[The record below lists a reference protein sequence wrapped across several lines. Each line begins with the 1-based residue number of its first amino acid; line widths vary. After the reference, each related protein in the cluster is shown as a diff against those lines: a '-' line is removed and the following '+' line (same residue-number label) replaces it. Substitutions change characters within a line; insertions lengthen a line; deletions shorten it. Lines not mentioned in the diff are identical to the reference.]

1 MIFDTFYLR
10 RITGMS
16 KKLISIVVV
25 ALMCSQFGI
34 PNGQKNS
41 ELEFN
46 SSNESIVFDG
56 WNQGSQE
63 GSILSQ
69 STVTIGGGDGAAT
82 NEEFVC
88 IIQQNLEIYCW
99 GDNDHGQLGHSD
111 LDNKARPT
119 IPSSLPLASSIDAGG
134 RHACGIVTGATT
146 NAPGNSDIFCWGAN
160 DVGQFGHSGFPN
172 TGSSYVPVVGALSW
186 VNDGI
191 IDWSV
196 YSALAI
202 SSGGGSTCAIL
213 VDNQLSKSLWC
224 WGSILS
230 SGTSIQPPDYQ
241 STCPYQQILDITSI
255 SSTVCFA
262 EPNPWDA
269 DGDGWAEHS
278 GAYGYLQTYGQGDCN
293 DYDQNTNPGQ
303 NEILGDGQDNDCD
316 GYVDETSRHIPL
328 PNQPTQVS
336 VGEEHACVITDAQEM
351 YCWGDNTYHQS
362 SQNGYSSVNLPQ
374 LMDFSPLLSNGQT
387 PNPLRVASG
396 GTHTCAILS
405 DDSVACW
412 GTWAGT
418 SPGIDP
424 QLMTRVLTTDPNW
437 TPTGDWDDVYS
448 STHALVPFTISAG
461 SSHTCITAQNIV
473 LDQFVTQTP
482 PPLIRPVGLCWGS
495 GVEGQLGQG
504 QDFTDSSEY
513 RVINTNSRLQ
523 TQYPTQSSTLVI
535 AGGDT
540 TCTVRSITDP
550 SIRCFGSNDAGTYG
564 HDRVWPDSYYDG
576 SDPSADSR
584 SARSQAGT
592 SKGISI
598 RNNQNTVIDFDTS
611 RQSGCY
617 ITEQGNQLPNKM
629 YCWGVLI
636 HTPFDSQTNPVGL
649 DNQYNANT
657 IDSERLAQE
666 VIMPTGLSPIKVKVS
681 SNWACAIMDDESV
694 WCWGEEWIIPEL
706 TADLT
711 GRETCATHSLD
722 DYSGLSGY
730 GLCEGTFYSGDGGGS
745 DLHQI
750 PLGEEATSLI
760 LGLTTGCASTI
771 TGKVICWGS
780 AIGWGQKSAAWVSSG
795 DWMGGYPSTAPT
807 SGLGGNSNF
816 ASNTWIL
823 LDGQSPSSK
832 VYSFSSQGGWG
843 SGYGNIFSDNRGGST
858 LDFLGQNMC
867 ISVDSGDYICYGSQG
882 GVLNTPY
889 DANKVNTWME
899 TDDPATVDGVALFGH
914 PITAISKTIHSICAT
929 LNNGEVYC
937 AGENKWGQIG
947 DNTISEDTLGYDWTQ
962 VNLPSTK
969 FFDRIT
975 SSVRSTCAWDSN
987 NPTSENVYCWGSAF
1001 SELPLGEGCGTVSIT
1016 TTPWI
1021 PCYPSSRDIIAT
1033 PTPAYLLQGIGEIDK
1048 LQLSLYGGCA
1058 LANGNLGCWGHYDG
1072 GQGCH
1077 SDEQTAVE
1085 FIIPGCTTELRVH
1098 LPGTPNT
1105 APSISSVTITPASG
1119 ITNTSILVCTISG
1132 AIDVDADPFLPFEYE
1147 WVLTTPLGQVY
1158 TYSDTS
1164 TSYNYQLDLSATVY
1178 SNVFGYWASPG
1189 DVIQCIVTITDQFHA
1204 SSSTQSNTVTVMG
1217 AKYLDADYDG
1227 YGDANAVPLF
1237 VEYCTTD
1244 IDCDPAT
1251 SSSGGTGFCIN
1262 WVCDLG
1268 SNFVDNNLDCDDS
1281 NPQINPGMVED
1292 PFNGIDDNC
1301 DGQSAPL
1308 YLDLDWDGFGDINQP
1323 LIPTCG
1329 ANLPNCQGQTGS
1341 GYGCV
1346 THLGVQTCQKL
1357 TRNLVGCTT
1366 VTDCNVEFQQVSTGK
1381 NHACGLTTK
1390 GDIFC
1395 FGAGQTDTNCNPTPG
1410 STTNIECGQS
1420 KNGGTWMN
1428 SPGVSASDK
1437 WASLT
1442 VGEFHTC
1449 AITVSG
1455 DADCWGW
1462 DFIDNDGD
1470 GEMDDPPTS
1479 QFVQISA
1486 GDSHTCGIT
1495 NSGLAECWGNWG
1507 FASVV
1512 PIPNSQFKSLDSGGR
1527 TTCGITVTD
1536 TVECW
1541 GEFSTSSTPPVGAT
1555 AFSND
1560 PNNLP
1565 TIKSISVGEQGIYGQ
1580 TFCGLTIGE
1589 QVRCWNPPLAYSA
1602 PNTGSGWFV
1611 SPNNNQQIA
1620 DIDIS
1625 GDYYC
1630 GLDLTSPVGAG
1641 GILCYSP
1648 HHTGYFGNMIGTWSS
1663 QACSTN
1669 TDSVVCQLPS
1679 GTIDSFSVGGG
1690 NICVITS
1697 QASIACS
1704 GTIAS
1709 TWQLPSFTVQACH
1722 GLDDPPG
1729 SSGYCSVPNYV
1740 PIPTPNDID
1749 CNDQDSSINPG
1760 QTETQGNNVDDN
1772 CDGQVDEPPTP
1783 GALFSSISSNAKII
1797 GAIGGLFAATVMIG
1811 RLLKRP

>member
-1 MIFDTFYLR
+1 MKTATAILF
-10 RITGMS
+10 RILEQEELTRVGHMRHAMS
-16 KKLISIVVV
+16 L
-25 ALMCSQFGI
+25 LMCFILCSSVFTSI
-34 PNGQKNS
+34 P
-41 ELEFN
+41 
-46 SSNESIVFDG
+46 SNEQLPTEVADSKSIVFDG
-56 WNQGSQE
+56 WDHGSQE
-63 GSILSQ
+63 GSILSN
-69 STVTIGGGDGAAT
+69 STATVGGGDGAAT

-88 IIQQNLEIYCW
+88 IIQENTFEIYCW
-99 GDNDHGQLGHSD
+99 GDNTHGQLGHPD
-111 LDNKARPT
+111 LVSKARPT
-119 IPSSLPLASSIDAGG
+119 TSSSASAILPTASAIDAGG
-134 RHACGIVTGATT
+134 RHACAIVTDATT
-146 NAPGNSDIFCWGAN
+146 NSPGNSDIFCWGAN
-160 DVGQFGHSGFPN
+160 DVGQFGHSGFTN
-172 TGSSYVPVVGALSW
+172 TGPSYVPVTGALSW

-230 SGTSIQPPDYQ
+230 SGTPIQPPDYQ
-241 STCPYQQILDITSI
+241 STCPYQKVLDLLTGIC
-255 SSTVCFA
+255 VA
-262 EPNPWDA
+262 PNPWDA

-278 GAYGYLQTYGQGDCN
+278 GTYGYLQTYGQGDCN

-303 NEILGDGQDNDCD
+303 NEILGDGLDNDCD
-316 GYVDETSRHIPL
+316 GLVDETLRHIPL

-336 VGEEHACVITDAQEM
+336 VGEEHVCVITDAQEM
-351 YCWGDNTYHQS
+351 YCWGDNTYHQT
-362 SQNGYSSVNLPQ
+362 SQNGHSSVDLPQ

-387 PNPLRVASG
+387 AKPLRVASG

-405 DDSVACW
+405 DNSVACW

-437 TPTGDWDDVYS
+437 TPTGAWDEVYS
-448 STHALVPFTISAG
+448 ATHALVPFTISAG
-461 SSHTCITAQNIV
+461 SSHTCITAQNIA
-473 LDQFVTQTP
+473 LHQFATQTP

-513 RVINTNSRLQ
+513 RVIHTNSRLQ
-523 TQYPTQSSTLVI
+523 IQYPMQSSTLVI

-617 ITEQGNQLPNKM
+617 ITDQGNQLPNKM

-657 IDSERLAQE
+657 VDSERLAQE
-666 VIMPTGLSPIKVKVS
+666 VIMPTGLSPKKVKVS

-694 WCWGEEWIIPEL
+694 WCWGEELIIPDL

-730 GLCEGTFYSGDGGGS
+730 GLCEGTFYAGDGGGS

-780 AIGWGQKSAAWVSSG
+780 AIGWGQKQAAWVSSG

-816 ASNTWIL
+816 ASTTWIL

-832 VYSFSSQGGWG
+832 VYSFSSQGGPG
-843 SGYGNIFSDNRGGST
+843 SGYENIFSDHSGGST

-867 ISVDSGDYICYGSQG
+867 ISVDSGDYICYGSQV

-962 VNLPSTK
+962 VNLPSSK
-969 FFDRIT
+969 FFNQIT
-975 SSVRSTCAWDSN
+975 SSARSTCAWDGY

-1001 SELPLGEGCGTVSIT
+1001 SELPLGEGCGTVSTT

-1085 FIIPGCTTELRVH
+1085 FIIPGCTTELRVE
-1098 LPGTPNT
+1098 LPGTQNS
-1105 APSISSVTITPASG
+1105 APSLSSVVITPGSSVTNTDVLLCSITGP
-1119 ITNTSILVCTISG
+1119 T
-1132 AIDVDADPFLPFEYE
+1132 DPDADPLLPYTYE
-1147 WVLTTPLGQVY
+1147 WVLTTPQGDVY
-1158 TYSDTS
+1158 TYTATSSS
-1164 TSYNYQLDLSATVY
+1164 TSNPLDLAATVY
-1178 SNVFGYWASPG
+1178 SMVYGYLASPG
-1189 DVIQCIVTITDQFHA
+1189 DVIECFVTITDIYGA
-1204 SSSTQSNTVTVMG
+1204 SSTMQSNAVTVMG
-1217 AKYLDADYDG
+1217 AKYYDGDLDG
-1227 YGDANAVPLF
+1227 YGDALSPPIYVD
-1237 VEYCTTD
+1237 YCTAAS
-1244 IDCDPAT
+1244 DCSAAGTIAST
-1251 SSSGGTGFCIN
+1251 SPNAYYSGVCIN
-1262 WVCDLG
+1262 SVCDLG
-1268 SNFVDNNLDCDDS
+1268 IDYVDNNLDCNDQDP
-1281 NPQINPGMVED
+1281 NINPSAIED

-1301 DGQSAPL
+1301 DGQQAQL
-1308 YLDLDWDGFGDINQP
+1308 FLDWDNDGYGDANYPLVSNCATDVDCNGNDLCVTTFGYSTCTNPSHPLFGTACTSSFDCDFKFTKVASASFFSCALTTDGDAMCWGIDGTENWPLPGYTFSDIEAGHNAICGLETSSSNVICWGLQGNPIGSNFIQIQATNVQFTSLTLGKENVCAISTNNELYCKEMITNTAPILQP
-1323 LIPTCG
+1323 QTNVVQIDIGISLYTYGHKCILYDTGNIDCINGGYGWSGASQSAPAGIQFTSTATGHKFACGIETTSLLVQCWGNNFHNVLTTPTDQFQSIVAGRNTICG
-1329 ANLPNCQGQTGS
+1329 ISLSNEVICWGKPDELGESMLPPPGTTAKSVSVGRLNVCIVTFQDEVNCWGVSSPFTGLLDGPDESLTTCINGICSLPNF
-1341 GYGCV
+1341 V
-1346 THLGVQTCQKL
+1346 PIL
-1357 TRNLVGCTT
+1357 TPN
-1366 VTDCNVEFQQVSTGK
+1366 
-1381 NHACGLTTK
+1381 
-1390 GDIFC
+1390 
-1395 FGAGQTDTNCNPTPG
+1395 
-1410 STTNIECGQS
+1410 
-1420 KNGGTWMN
+1420 
-1428 SPGVSASDK
+1428 
-1437 WASLT
+1437 
-1442 VGEFHTC
+1442 
-1449 AITVSG
+1449 
-1455 DADCWGW
+1455 DADC
-1462 DFIDNDGD
+1462 NDL
-1470 GEMDDPPTS
+1470 DP
-1479 QFVQISA
+1479 
-1486 GDSHTCGIT
+1486 
-1495 NSGLAECWGNWG
+1495 
-1507 FASVV
+1507 
-1512 PIPNSQFKSLDSGGR
+1512 
-1527 TTCGITVTD
+1527 TV
-1536 TVECW
+1536 
-1541 GEFSTSSTPPVGAT
+1541 
-1555 AFSND
+1555 
-1560 PNNLP
+1560 
-1565 TIKSISVGEQGIYGQ
+1565 
-1580 TFCGLTIGE
+1580 
-1589 QVRCWNPPLAYSA
+1589 
-1602 PNTGSGWFV
+1602 
-1611 SPNNNQQIA
+1611 
-1620 DIDIS
+1620 
-1625 GDYYC
+1625 
-1630 GLDLTSPVGAG
+1630 
-1641 GILCYSP
+1641 
-1648 HHTGYFGNMIGTWSS
+1648 
-1663 QACSTN
+1663 
-1669 TDSVVCQLPS
+1669 
-1679 GTIDSFSVGGG
+1679 
-1690 NICVITS
+1690 
-1697 QASIACS
+1697 
-1704 GTIAS
+1704 
-1709 TWQLPSFTVQACH
+1709 
-1722 GLDDPPG
+1722 
-1729 SSGYCSVPNYV
+1729 
-1740 PIPTPNDID
+1740 
-1749 CNDQDSSINPG
+1749 NPG
-1760 QTETQGNNVDDN
+1760 MIDVQGNNVDDD
-1772 CDGQVDEPPTP
+1772 CDGVIDGPPGPSITMASLVDEYKTP
-1783 GALFSSISSNAKII
+1783 VFII
-1797 GAIGGLFAATVMIG
+1797 LSFIGIIFVGKS
-1811 RLLKRP
+1811 LKKD